1 MVVMEIMAG
10 YQQPAICIGRS
21 VAEDLLIS
29 KEWRGLLFVVLAA
42 TLWGV
47 SGSVTKH
54 VFNQQVSPF
63 DLTSIRLFFSF
74 VFLFLYLAATNRPLL
89 RISLPEIPYFL
100 VFGLFG
106 VAILQFTYLFTISQT
121 NVATAVFLE
130 YLAPVLAALYGMVFL
145 RERPHYFKLI
155 ALILAVCG
163 GVFIVNG
170 NPGGGLT
177 VNMAGLIGGL
187 ASAAAFAFYSIYSKK
202 GLARHN
208 SWTVLT
214 YGTAAGFL
222 WWSFYLPPW
231 QAMAGHS
238 LTNWLFFMYIV
249 VFATILPYGFFIMGL
264 KYLDPVKAGIISTLE
279 PVIAAVVAWIFLHE
293 ALFPLQVLGGGLVCA
308 AVILVQATPR
318 QRKSLASETGSR

>member
-1 MVVMEIMAG
+1 M
-10 YQQPAICIGRS
+10 S
-21 VAEDLLIS
+21 IS
-29 KEWRGLLFVVLAA
+29 SKWRGLLFVVLAA
-42 TLWGV
+42 TLWGA

-74 VFLFLYLAATNRPLL
+74 VVLFLYLAATNRPLL
-89 RISLPEIPYFL
+89 RISLSDIPYFL
-100 VFGLFG
+100 IFGFFG

-130 YLAPVLAALYGMVFL
+130 YLAPALAALYGMVFL
-145 RERPHYFKLI
+145 RERPHYFKVI
-155 ALILAVCG
+155 ALFLAVCG

-170 NPGGGLT
+170 SPGGGLT
-177 VNMAGLIGGL
+177 VNRAGLISGL

-208 SWTVLT
+208 PLTVLT
-214 YGTAAGFL
+214 YGLLAGSL

-249 VFATILPYGFFIMGL
+249 IFATILPYGFFILSL
-264 KYLDPVKAGIISTLE
+264 KHLDPVKAGIISTLE
-279 PVIAAVVAWIFLHE
+279 PVIAGVVAWLFLHE
-293 ALFPLQVLGGGLVCA
+293 TLFPLQILGGALVIA
-308 AVILVQATPR
+308 AVIMVQITPTPMLSGELR
-318 QRKSLASETGSR
+318 GDGSR